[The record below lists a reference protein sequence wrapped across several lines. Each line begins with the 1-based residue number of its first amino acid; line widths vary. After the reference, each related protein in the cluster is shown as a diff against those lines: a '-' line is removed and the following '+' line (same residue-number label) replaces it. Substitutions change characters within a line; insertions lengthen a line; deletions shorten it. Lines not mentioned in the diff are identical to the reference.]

1 MQKALLAL
9 LLGSA
14 LVLGACGN
22 NNKDNSAT
30 EDTKT
35 TENTDNTAND
45 TTTDDKATTAN
56 ADGEKIAKE
65 KCISCHGNDLT
76 GAMGPDLTKIGS
88 TLSEDEI
95 KNILNKGQGQMP
107 AKPANG
113 LQSDDEVNAV
123 AKWLSEQK

>member
-22 NNKDNSAT
+22 DEKST
-30 EDTKT
+30 EEAKT
-35 TENTDNTAND
+35 TDTTDNTA
-45 TTTDDKATTAN
+45 TEGKTSV
-56 ADGEKIAKE
+56 DGEKITKE

-76 GAMGPDLTKIGS
+76 GAMGPDLTKVGS

-95 KNILNKGQGQMP
+95 KDILNNGKAQMP

-113 LQSDDEVNAV
+113 LQTDEEVNAV

>member
-22 NNKDNSAT
+22 NDKDNSAS

-35 TENTDNTAND
+35 AEKTDNTTNES
-45 TTTDDKATTAN
+45 TTSS

-76 GAMGPDLTKIGS
+76 GAMGPNLTKIGS
-88 TLSEDEI
+88 TYSESEI
-95 KNILNKGQGQMP
+95 KDILNNGKGQMP

>member
-22 NNKDNSAT
+22 DEKSTT
-30 EDTKT
+30 EEAKT
-35 TENTDNTAND
+35 TDTTDNTATEEK
-45 TTTDDKATTAN
+45 TTKTSV
-56 ADGEKIAKE
+56 DGEKITKE

-76 GAMGPDLTKIGS
+76 GAMGPDLTKVGS

-95 KNILNKGQGQMP
+95 KDILNNGKAQMP

-113 LQSDDEVNAV
+113 LQSDEEVNAV

>member
-22 NNKDNSAT
+22 NDKDNAAS

-35 TENTDNTAND
+35 TDNAAND
-45 TTTDDKATTAN
+45 TTTDEKATTTN

-88 TLSEDEI
+88 TLSESEI
-95 KNILNKGQGQMP
+95 KDILNKGKGQMP

>member
-22 NNKDNSAT
+22 NEKSTTGEAKTTDTTASEGKT
-30 EDTKT
+30 TKT
-35 TENTDNTAND
+35 SV
-45 TTTDDKATTAN
+45 
-56 ADGEKIAKE
+56 DGEKITKE

-76 GAMGPDLTKIGS
+76 GAMGPDLTKVGS
-88 TLSEDEI
+88 KLSEDDI
-95 KNILNKGQGQMP
+95 KDILNKGKGQMP

-113 LQSDDEVNAV
+113 LQSDEEVNAV